1 MRIARTEVLF
11 VACLA
16 ACAHSVRTYEGD
28 RRPRREVA
36 TLTDSGCA
44 FVVLIVI
51 DDHNRAE
58 SEEIPHRWTS
68 YTAEVLP
75 GNHWV
80 TVKWV
85 SAWRQEFAGAA
96 GVAVVT
102 LGVTWALLS
111 TLGGGSPG
119 ATSIPSGKKWVP
131 SSIGSLSFR
140 FRAEAGHKYRIRESE
155 GPDAHASKA
164 AKQCWQYLGIVSIE
178 ERDPFHLWLV
188 DETALRGAE

>member
-1 MRIARTEVLF
+1 MRFARAGMLF
-11 VACLA
+11 AACLA
-16 ACAHSVRTYEGD
+16 ACAHSVRIYEGD

-36 TLTDSGCA
+36 ILTDSGCS
-44 FVVLIVI
+44 FIVLVI
-51 DDHNRAE
+51 IDEHNRAE

-75 GNHWV
+75 GVHWV

-85 SAWRQEFAGAA
+85 SSWREEFAGAA
-96 GVAVVT
+96 GVAVVS

-131 SSIGSLSFR
+131 SSIGSLRFS
-140 FRAEAGHKYRIRESE
+140 FRAEAGHEYRIRESE
-155 GPDAHASKA
+155 GPGAQTSRA
-164 AKQCWQYLGIVSIE
+164 AERCWQYLGIVSIE
-178 ERDPFHLWLV
+178 DRDPFHLWLV
-188 DETALRGAE
+188 DETALREAE